1 MGLSTTDKD
10 EFSGRWPGEDP
21 QEFLKRK
28 QEQQKKAAKK
38 RVEWL
43 KRQSKLEQKTHI
55 WLEEIIPNWDS
66 EKSKMRVREMWSD
79 GIPRSIRGKVWFLA
93 FGNRSAITDD
103 LFNIMAD
110 RGAKLKLLLKE
121 NSAIEQSIIVNGG
134 EIARSIARLNVLIDE
149 TDKAVSQSSQ
159 QKQTPASKQKLQV
172 KPMIDVK
179 SEKEKL
185 KASISST
192 IKNKKPEKEF
202 EPSGDSRIETEPEKR
217 LKQLEKLKD
226 LYRDLFKIRKKLA
239 MLINVGPEEDPEVKT
254 KHQAR
259 ERSILI
265 VDTDI
270 PRTFPKLGGIF

>member
-1 MGLSTTDKD
+1 MGLSTTEKD

-21 QEFLKRK
+21 QVFLARK
-28 QEQQKKAAKK
+28 KEQQKKAAKK

-55 WLEEIIPNWDS
+55 WLEEIIPNWES
-66 EKSKMRVREMWSD
+66 ERSKMRVREMWND

-110 RGAKLKLLLKE
+110 RGAKLKVLLKE

-134 EIARSIARLNVLIDE
+134 EIPKTIARLNILIDE
-149 TDKAVSQSSQ
+149 TDQAFSAGQ
-159 QKQTPASKQKLQV
+159 QKPTTGKQKIAI
-172 KPMIDVK
+172 KPPIGDMK

-192 IKNKKPEKEF
+192 I
-202 EPSGDSRIETEPEKR
+202 
-217 LKQLEKLKD
+217 
-226 LYRDLFKIRKKLA
+226 
-239 MLINVGPEEDPEVKT
+239 
-254 KHQAR
+254 
-259 ERSILI
+259 
-265 VDTDI
+265 
-270 PRTFPKLGGIF
+270 